1 MVGNLVDDLFEI
13 TRPKTLPEILRALNK
28 DGSDSLGTKKLKQVL
43 WVDYESPEAEEDE
56 EDEELELE
64 LEDPEGRNYVP
75 KGSDAP
81 TTSEERK

>member
-1 MVGNLVDDLFEI
+1 MDGLFEI
-13 TRPKTLPEILRALNK
+13 TRPKTLPEIPRALKK

-64 LEDPEGRNYVP
+64 DPEGRNYVP
-75 KGSDAP
+75 KGSGAP